1 MQEYTDWGS
10 SPQGMMKVYQG
21 QNYDLGQTIAD
32 LVDNGID
39 EGAKSVEIV
48 INAGEKQDDLYIA
61 IFDNGSGI
69 PEDQFDEIM
78 KLGQSTKSDAS
89 KLGVFGVGL
98 KLSSLAQADEVFI
111 QSRKKGETP
120 MLRRISAPYIMKT
133 DTNRLLKVPS
143 SNQDGEYTE
152 AYEFCHKK
160 MMEEDW
166 ATFVLLEKIHSAD
179 QFVAVNENY
188 KTSLSKEVKKVIIH
202 LGLTFHRI
210 LETSDIKISIGSGGK
225 SKPILP
231 LHPGMPEE
239 TDLDFGTVQTG
250 KQTIAYDYDD
260 IPLNVSVEYVILP
273 HIKTRQHKSSR
284 DQQRI
289 QTSC

>member
-1 MQEYTDWGS
+1 MPEYTDWGS
-10 SPQGMMKVYQG
+10 SPKGMMKVYQG

-98 KLSSLAQADEVFI
+98 KLSSLAQADEVTI
-111 QSRKKGETP
+111 QSRKKGQTP

-160 MMEEDW
+160 MM
-166 ATFVLLEKIHSAD
+166 
-179 QFVAVNENY
+179 
-188 KTSLSKEVKKVIIH
+188 
-202 LGLTFHRI
+202 
-210 LETSDIKISIGSGGK
+210 GSV
-225 SKPILP
+225 P
-231 LHPGMPEE
+231 
-239 TDLDFGTVQTG
+239 F
-250 KQTIAYDYDD
+250 
-260 IPLNVSVEYVILP
+260 
-273 HIKTRQHKSSR
+273 
-284 DQQRI
+284 
-289 QTSC
+289 